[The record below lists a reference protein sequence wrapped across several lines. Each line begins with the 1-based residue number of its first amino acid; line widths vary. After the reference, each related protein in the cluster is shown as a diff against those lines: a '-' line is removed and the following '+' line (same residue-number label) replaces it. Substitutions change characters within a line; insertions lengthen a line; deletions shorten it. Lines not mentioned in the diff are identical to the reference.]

1 MLNNVIIKKIDF
13 IDVGVSMTSTN
24 TDMQKRFAVEYAS
37 NGGNATQAAKSAGYS
52 PKSAHE
58 IGRQLLEKPHVHE
71 MVLKELNR
79 LRYRS
84 GVTGLNALIQIAQ
97 DEKAPANARVSAA
110 RVLCEHSG
118 LLGADRNDSWDIDED
133 RYEGGIAASE
143 VLRYFEEKGI
153 GGQA

>member
-1 MLNNVIIKKIDF
+1 MSNK
-13 IDVGVSMTSTN
+13 S
-24 TDMQKRFAVEYAS
+24 TDMQKQFAVEYAS
-37 NGGNATQAAKSAGYS
+37 NGGNATQAAKDAGYS
-52 PKSAHE
+52 AKSAHE

-71 MVLKELNR
+71 MVMKELNR

-84 GVTGLNALIQIAQ
+84 GVTGLSALMQIAQ

-118 LLGADRNDSWDIDED
+118 LLGSGRNDSQEFDDD
-133 RYEGGIAASE
+133 KYQGGFTASE
-143 VLRYFEEKGI
+143 ILRLYDERTI

>member
-1 MLNNVIIKKIDF
+1 MNSRKDEAMPDKA
-13 IDVGVSMTSTN
+13 

-37 NGGNATQAAKSAGYS
+37 NGGNATQAAKDAGYS
-52 PKSAHE
+52 TKSAHE
-58 IGRQLLEKPHVHE
+58 LGRQLLEKAHVHE

-84 GVTGLNALIQIAQ
+84 GVTGLNALMQIAQ
-97 DEKAPANARVSAA
+97 DQKAPANARVSAA

-118 LLGADRNDSWDIDED
+118 LLGSARDDNQDFDDE
-133 RYEGGIAASE
+133 RYEGGVTASE

>member
-1 MLNNVIIKKIDF
+1 MPDKA
-13 IDVGVSMTSTN
+13 

-37 NGGNATQAAKSAGYS
+37 NGGNATQAAKDAGYS
-52 PKSAHE
+52 AKSAHE

-84 GVTGLNALIQIAQ
+84 GVTGLNALMQIAQ

-118 LLGADRNDSWDIDED
+118 LLGSARKDGEEYDDDK
-133 RYEGGIAASE
+133 YQGGFTASE
-143 VLRYFEEKGI
+143 ILKFYDERNI